1 MAKTKRI
8 TKKKTIYTELPF
20 YKKWSTYIYIVG
32 VLLITFLIY
41 IIYRVQISDRK
52 LFTLSFVPLLLGIIY
67 ENKRLSTD
75 WKIIALKIF
84 GSLIFSFFA
93 FLPGKHERNY
103 DFENHIEAWPFYFIA
118 IFVFI
123 SLIFHD
129 KKVVPKLTE
138 GITLIQSISII
149 YWIFDYNFLED
160 INLFSLT
167 LISIAFL
174 ISFYSLIHAFTYI
187 SLSRNHRLYLSL
199 WSSIIMVIFAVEH
212 IFNVFN
218 SKNIEDTDVVN
229 GSLLTLQ
236 YFILG
241 VSSMYILQNLL
252 MVVVYLPS
260 KNSFYD
266 QAHMKDIKEMNKTHI
281 ERYSDKQVTK
291 IDSILTFI
299 YCSSFYFINFKYQII
314 PRQTAIWII
323 ILSLPYLIYLKE
335 KIFTNEILKTSPESF
350 RD

>member
-149 YWIFDYNFLED
+149 YWIFEYNFLED

-212 IFNVFN
+212 IFSVFN

-252 MVVVYLPS
+252 MVAVYLPS

-335 KIFTNEILKTSPESF
+335 KIFTNEILKASPESF

>member
-1 MAKTKRI
+1 MAKAKRI
-8 TKKKTIYTELPF
+8 PRKKTIYIELPF
-20 YKKWSTYIYIVG
+20 YKKWSTYIYITC
-32 VLLITFLIY
+32 VLLTAFLIY
-41 IIYRVQISDRK
+41 IIYRAQISDRK

-67 ENKRLSTD
+67 ENKRLSSD
-75 WKIIALKIF
+75 WKIIALKIL

-93 FLPGKHERNY
+93 FLPGKHEENY
-103 DFENHIEAWPFYFIA
+103 NFEDHIEAWPFYFIA

-149 YWIFDYNFLED
+149 YWIYDYDFLID
-160 INLFSLT
+160 MNIFSLT
-167 LISIAFL
+167 LISIVFL

-187 SLSRNHRLYLSL
+187 SLSRNHRLYLSI
-199 WSSIIMVIFAVEH
+199 WSSIIMIIFAVEH

-218 SKNIEDTDVVN
+218 SKNIEDADVVN

-252 MVVVYLPS
+252 MVAVYLPS

-291 IDSILTFI
+291 IDSLLTFI

-323 ILSLPYLIYLKE
+323 ILILPYLIFLKG
-335 KIFTNEILKTSPESF
+335 KIFPKKVSEVSSGFEQ
-350 RD
+350 